1 MTPNSSAPDASSSA
15 PGPTHVSVLFVCLGN
30 ICRSPLAEGI
40 FQHLVEENGASHRYR
55 IDSAG
60 TGAWHAGEPAD
71 PRSRDVAE
79 RNGIILR
86 CTARQ
91 VREEDFHEFDLI
103 LAMDR
108 SNLTDLES
116 VRPAP
121 EVRADL
127 RLFREFDPEGNGDLE
142 VPDPYY
148 GGPDGFDRVFE
159 MVLRSCQA
167 LLEELEGE
175 GGSR

>member
-1 MTPNSSAPDASSSA
+1 MTPNSPAPDASSSA
-15 PGPTHVSVLFVCLGN
+15 PGGASVSVLFVCLGN
-30 ICRSPLAEGI
+30 ICRSPLAEGV
-40 FQHLVEENGASHRYR
+40 FQHLVEERGSSQRYR

-79 RNGIILR
+79 RNGIVLHCR
-86 CTARQ
+86 ARQ

-108 SNLTDLES
+108 SNLSDLES
-116 VRPAP
+116 VRPDP
-121 EVRADL
+121 GVRADL
-127 RLFREFDPEGNGDLE
+127 RLFREFDPEGNGDME

-167 LLEELEGE
+167 LLDELEGE
-175 GGSR
+175 GV